1 MKFQKLA
8 FFRDAPAPW
17 QGPPPGGPDSL
28 TAVTSMRGKYANRN
42 ALSLEMQPASELDD
56 IVNSPKYEALL

>member
-1 MKFQKLA
+1 MEMQKLA

-28 TAVTSMRGKYANRN
+28 TAW
-42 ALSLEMQPASELDD
+42 QPDSRDEHL
-56 IVNSPKYEALL
+56 IQRFT